1 MPGAPISHDLLFRLL
16 ADASVEFIGMCDAE
30 FKPFYVNSAGQRLV
44 GLPSLEAARAAQ
56 VQDFFFAED
65 QAYITDEFFPRV
77 LAEGAGEVEIR
88 FRHFVTGEA
97 IWMLYNVFVLRDAAG
112 AAVGYATVSR
122 DIHRRKLAEAAL
134 REREHQL
141 ALFVEQAPTSIAM
154 FDREMRYVA
163 TSRRW
168 LSDHGIP
175 ADDVLGKNIHE
186 TLPDIPERWR
196 AIHQR
201 GLAGEVARAEQ
212 DRLDRADGSVL
223 WLRWEVRPWRDAG
236 GAVGGILIFSED
248 ITARKRAEDT
258 LREREQLLALFIEHA
273 PVSIAMF
280 DRDMRYLAA
289 SRHWLSAPEYDGREL
304 IGKTMYEVLP
314 DVPERWREV
323 HRRCLAGAVEI
334 AEEDRF
340 ERADGSVLWLRW
352 ELRPWHDA
360 KGDVGGLVV
369 FAEDITARKLAE
381 DAIREREEQ
390 LAAFIEQAPVSIA
403 MLDRDMR
410 YVAASRGW
418 LAHYR
423 LGERELGGLSHYEVF
438 PEIPA
443 RWREVHRRCLAGA
456 EERADEDAF
465 VRADGSVEWQRWA
478 IRPWRDA
485 RGAIGGIVIFSED
498 ITARK
503 QAEDAL
509 HAREQQL
516 ALFIEHAPASIAM
529 FDREMRYLAAS
540 RRWSSNYGLD
550 ERDLRGLHHYD
561 VIPDIPERWREVHRR
576 CLAGAIERSDED
588 RFERADGSAQWL
600 RWEIHPWRDARGAI
614 GGIVIF
620 SEDITARKLAEEY
633 HARLETELRQAQK
646 LESLGVMAG
655 GIAHQFNNLLTAV
668 LGNCELAQLQLP
680 RTSPTRTYVEDAMAA
695 AQRVSELTAQL
706 LAYAGKGRFAV
717 EEVDLSKLVE
727 GMRARVAVSVPASC
741 VVRYDLAP
749 GLPKVLADRTQIQQV
764 VMNLVLNAA
773 EALGDRPGSITI
785 RTGVVERDAIV
796 VPDEFGRRR
805 LPAGEYVFGEIADT
819 GCGIPDDS
827 KARLFDPFFTT
838 KFLGRGLGLPAVFGI
853 VRSHQ
858 GMIEVE
864 SAVGRGTT
872 VRFLLPVSG

>member
-141 ALFVEQAPTSIAM
+141 ALF
-154 FDREMRYVA
+154 
-163 TSRRW
+163 
-168 LSDHGIP
+168 
-175 ADDVLGKNIHE
+175 
-186 TLPDIPERWR
+186 
-196 AIHQR
+196 
-201 GLAGEVARAEQ
+201 
-212 DRLDRADGSVL
+212 
-223 WLRWEVRPWRDAG
+223 
-236 GAVGGILIFSED
+236 
-248 ITARKRAEDT
+248 
-258 LREREQLLALFIEHA
+258 IEHA

-352 ELRPWHDA
+352 ELRPWHDSS
-360 KGDVGGLVV
+360 GDVGGLVV

-381 DAIREREEQ
+381 NALREREEQ
-390 LAAFIEQAPVSIA
+390 LAAFVEQAPVSIA

-418 LAHYR
+418 QSHYG
-423 LGERELGGLSHYEVF
+423 LGERELRGLSHYDVF
-438 PEIPA
+438 
-443 RWREVHRRCLAGA
+443 
-456 EERADEDAF
+456 
-465 VRADGSVEWQRWA
+465 
-478 IRPWRDA
+478 
-485 RGAIGGIVIFSED
+485 
-498 ITARK
+498 
-503 QAEDAL
+503 
-509 HAREQQL
+509 
-516 ALFIEHAPASIAM
+516 
-529 FDREMRYLAAS
+529 
-540 RRWSSNYGLD
+540 
-550 ERDLRGLHHYD
+550 
-561 VIPDIPERWREVHRR
+561 PDIPERWREVHRR

-764 VMNLVLNAA
+764 VINLVLNAA